1 MLDTPC
7 WVSSERSRM
16 AGAAGGIGC
25 RVIFAACL
33 GWDAQNKL
41 SQK

>member
-1 MLDTPC
+1 MIIIDLKTQLTFN
-7 WVSSERSRM
+7 VIRQAST
-16 AGAAGGIGC
+16 
-25 RVIFAACL
+25 IFAACL

>member
-1 MLDTPC
+1 VNIVQVKSVTAIDSPKPF
-7 WVSSERSRM
+7 
-16 AGAAGGIGC
+16 I
-25 RVIFAACL
+25 AACL